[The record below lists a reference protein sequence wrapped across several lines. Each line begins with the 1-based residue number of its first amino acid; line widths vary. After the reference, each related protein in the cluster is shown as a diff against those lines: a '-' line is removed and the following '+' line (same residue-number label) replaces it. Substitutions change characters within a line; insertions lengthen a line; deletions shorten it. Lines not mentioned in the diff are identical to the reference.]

1 MKRYLSVFEMIAR
14 SSIYKVLLTL
24 MVMVVAQG
32 ISFYMTMLSPSGL
45 SVEDFIEQS
54 HYSLIYKIAYVLI
67 TIILVIPGMDIG
79 SKQSYTLKRL
89 RIKEKRIF
97 WLQTIYN
104 ILAYMLLWGVQLV
117 MLLGSCLVYQNNL
130 PEGVTLTN
138 QTMFL
143 AFYRNV
149 FMHNILPLEDS
160 STWWFILIIW
170 ISTAMVAA
178 EFTKLRREEGKF
190 AFELL
195 ILIPSVLLAFPRE
208 MSYEDMFFI
217 LALGLV
223 YFVMGIRFIL
233 NKTVGGEES

>member
-45 SVEDFIEQS
+45 GVEDFIEQS
-54 HYSLIYKIAYVLI
+54 HYGLIFKIAYVLI

-89 RIKEKRIF
+89 RIKESRIF
-97 WLQTIYN
+97 WLQALYN
-104 ILAYMLLWGVQLV
+104 LLAYLLLWGAQLA
-117 MLLGSCLVYQNNL
+117 MLFGSCLVYQNNL

-143 AFYRNV
+143 AFYRND
-149 FMHNILPLEDS
+149 FMHSILPLEDGPG
-160 STWWFILIIW
+160 WWVIALIGV
-170 ISTAMVAA
+170 TTGVVAA
-178 EFTKLRREEGKF
+178 EFTKLRREGKF
-190 AFELL
+190 GFELL
-195 ILIPSVLLAFPRE
+195 ILVPSVLISFPSE
-208 MSYEDMFFI
+208 LGYEFTFLV
-217 LALGLV
+217 LALCIV
-223 YFVMGIRFIL
+223 YFVMGLRFGI
-233 NKTVGGEES
+233 NKLLGGD